1 MEARRIAVNLRSY
14 RLVLEFYGR
23 AALRA
28 ADLYM
33 LGFTRGVYAGRC
45 VLLGIDRVKR
55 RSFVR
60 FRENYDP
67 LSGGFSRA
75 RSRKTSR

>member
-14 RLVLEFYGR
+14 RFVLEFYGR

-33 LGFTRGVYAGRC
+33 LGFMSRSLRGTMRFVRNRPRQEA
-45 VLLGIDRVKR
+45 LLGA
-55 RSFVR
+55 F
-60 FRENYDP
+60 
-67 LSGGFSRA
+67 
-75 RSRKTSR
+75 